1 MKQFD
6 VIHQE
11 TGHSPAIGQK
21 PSSHENRGS
30 HQRLKKLIKTCWRQR
45 RGLVYA
51 CIGLN
56 IIRLA
61 LWLLPFNVVRQNLT
75 ALSARWRQ
83 QDIAHPISVTAI
95 VWCVTIASHYT
106 PGKAKCLVKAL
117 TTQLLLNRYGYP
129 HQLHIGVALN
139 QAQAFEAH
147 AWIEY
152 ENHVIMGD
160 LPDLSRFKPLSK
172 TGVTI

>member
-6 VIHQE
+6 TPHQG
-11 TGHSPAIGQK
+11 TVHAPAICQK
-21 PSSHENRGS
+21 ISSHENLGYY
-30 HQRLKKLIKTCWRQR
+30 QRFKKLIKVCWRQR

-61 LWLLPFNVVRQNLT
+61 LWLFPFNMVRQRLT
-75 ALSARWRQ
+75 KLAARWQQ
-83 QDIAHPISVTAI
+83 QDIAHPISVPAI
-95 VWCVTIASHYT
+95 VWCVTIASYYT

-139 QAQAFEAH
+139 QTQALEAH

-172 TGVTI
+172 TGVMI